1 MIFKAIDKITS
12 AKFLQ
17 IVFVRLMIY
26 AILANLF
33 LEIFFW
39 IAAGFSWITIMFT
52 SGLYPLLI
60 GIAFFIG
67 IFIGFE
73 RAFSILLAIMG
84 FYMAALTLAGFSFY
98 RSC

>member
-1 MIFKAIDKITS
+1 
-12 AKFLQ
+12 
-17 IVFVRLMIY
+17 MIY

-39 IAAGFSWITIMFT
+39 ITSGISWMGIMFT

-60 GIAFFIG
+60 GIAFFVG

-73 RAFSILLAIMG
+73 KAFCILLTIIG
-84 FYMAALTLAGFSFY
+84 FYLAVITLAGFTIFLLLEY
-98 RSC
+98 T